1 MPWPK
6 ARVVVEA
13 FDTNVVV
20 RLIVRDDETQCR
32 LAERTFRAAVAA
44 GGAWIG
50 SVVLVEVSWVL
61 RVAYKFDRATIADA
75 VRRLASTDGVHIED
89 AAATELALRSYESG
103 SADFSDFFILE
114 SARRG
119 GALPLHTFDERL
131 SRTDGAKLI
140 A

>member
-1 MPWPK
+1 
-6 ARVVVEA
+6 VEA
-13 FDTNVVV
+13 FDTNVLV

-32 LAERTFRAAVAA
+32 QAERTFRSAVEA
-44 GGAWIG
+44 GGAWIA

-61 RVAYKFDRATIADA
+61 RVAYKFDRGTITAA
-75 VRRLASTDGVHIED
+75 LRRLTATEGVHIED
-89 AAATELALRSYESG
+89 AATTELALAAYEGG

-131 SRTDGAKLI
+131 SRADGAKLVE
-140 A
+140 